1 MPRFCATA
9 ALLAPLILIASQGA
23 FAVSRSG
30 ATAPTQIGGEHPLGT
45 DDGKQQLLP
54 PREHKDVIPPPPT
67 GDEGIYTDAPNPE
80 AGHDKEVIPPSD
92 KPSEE
97 PRAGPSVSN
106 RLLANPTFC
115 RNTRERETGVSL

>member
-1 MPRFCATA
+1 MLCQGFRTT
-9 ALLAPLILIASQGA
+9 ALLAALTLIVSPGA
-23 FAVSRSG
+23 FAVSRV
-30 ATAPTQIGGEHPLGT
+30 GGSALTEAGSEDPLGA

-54 PREHKDVIPPPPT
+54 PSEHKDVIPPPPI

-80 AGHDKEVIPPSD
+80 AGHEKEVIPPSD

-115 RNTRERETGVSL
+115 WNTREEK